1 MVIEI
6 RAMAR
11 RRIALARGSGPHQGN
26 LEMTVAKV
34 AADHSVGKGVGHAG

>member
-6 RAMAR
+6 RAMAH
-11 RRIALARGSGPHQGN
+11 RRIAFARGNRPHPGIR
-26 LEMTVAKV
+26 EMTVAKV

>member
-11 RRIALARGSGPHQGN
+11 RRITARGGGRHQGN
-26 LEMTVAKV
+26 LDMTVAKV
-34 AADHSVGKGVGHAG
+34 AADHSVGKGGRHAG